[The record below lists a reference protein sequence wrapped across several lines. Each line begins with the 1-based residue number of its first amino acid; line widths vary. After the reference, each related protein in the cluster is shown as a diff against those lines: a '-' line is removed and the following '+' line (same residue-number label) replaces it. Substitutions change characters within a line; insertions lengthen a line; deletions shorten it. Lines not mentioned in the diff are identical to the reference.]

1 MGSFVL
7 KFGGTSVATPENRA
21 LAFKHVVRELNS
33 GNRVAV
39 VVSAMGRKG
48 APYATDTLISLLQ
61 EQKDSPI
68 KDLLISCG
76 ETISACIFA
85 DGLISLGIPAIAFSA
100 STSRLRTEGP
110 FGSSNLTSMDPTL
123 INQAFQQNIVPVITG
138 FQGLNE
144 EGWVTTIGRG
154 GSDTSAVA
162 IGNFIGAD
170 TVDIYTD
177 VPGIAKADPRIIPEA
192 TFLDSIP
199 SDDLLQLAY
208 WGSGVIHPR
217 AVSSFIS
224 SNLKSLRIRSTF
236 LESEGTKV
244 LKEMER
250 PPFSGLA
257 VLKNLTEDPAG
268 KYTLGVKCFSQAPEG
283 EYSIITAIAYNLHNK
298 DLTEI
303 LGSDMVIAYD
313 IENRSLQLLLKS
325 TFVQEVSK
333 KIYRALDTSK
343 Y

>member
-1 MGSFVL
+1 MGFFVL
-7 KFGGTSVATPENRA
+7 KFGGTSVATQENRA
-21 LAFKHVVRELNS
+21 LAYQHVARELNA

-61 EQKDSPI
+61 DQKDSPI
-68 KDLLISCG
+68 KDLLVSCG
-76 ETISACIFA
+76 ETISACVFA
-85 DGLISLGIPAIAFSA
+85 DGLNSLGIKAMAFSA

-110 FGSSNLTSMDPTL
+110 FGSSNIRSMDPTL
-123 INQAFQQNIVPVITG
+123 INQAFEQNIVPVITG

-144 EGWVTTIGRG
+144 DGWVTTIGRG

-162 IGNFIGAD
+162 IGNFIGAN

-199 SDDLLQLAY
+199 SDDLLQLAH

-217 AVSSFIS
+217 AVSAFID
-224 SNLKSLRIRSTF
+224 SNLRRLRIRSTF
-236 LESEGTKV
+236 TESEGTEV
-244 LKEMER
+244 LKGKAK

-268 KYTLGVKCFSQAPEG
+268 KYRLGFKCFSQTPQG
-283 EYSIITAIAYNLHNK
+283 KYSIITAIANNLSDKN
-298 DLTEI
+298 LAEI
-303 LGSDMVIAYD
+303 LGSEMVIAYD
-313 IENRSLQLLLKS
+313 IDHNRLQLLLES
-325 TFVQEVSK
+325 VDAQEMVRK
-333 KIYRALDTSK
+333 TYLALDTGNN
-343 Y
+343 

>member
-1 MGSFVL
+1 MGLFVL
-7 KFGGTSVATPENRA
+7 KFGGTSVANPENRA
-21 LAFKHVVRELNS
+21 LAYHHIAREQNS

-48 APYATDTLISLLQ
+48 APYATDTLMSLLQ

-76 ETISACIFA
+76 ETISACVFA
-85 DGLISLGIPAIAFSA
+85 DGLNSFGIPAMAFSA

-110 FGSSNLTSMDPTL
+110 FGSSNITSMDPTL
-123 INQAFQQNIVPVITG
+123 INKTFEQNVVPVITG
-138 FQGLNE
+138 FQGLNKD
-144 EGWVTTIGRG
+144 GWVTTIGRG

-177 VPGIAKADPRIIPEA
+177 VSGIAKADPRIIPEA
-192 TFLDSIP
+192 TYLDSIP

-217 AVSSFIS
+217 AVSAFNA
-224 SNLKSLRIRSTF
+224 SNVKRLRIRSTF
-236 LESEGTKV
+236 LESEGTEV
-244 LKEMER
+244 IKEQVKA
-250 PPFSGLA
+250 PFSGLA

-268 KYTLGVKCFSQAPEG
+268 KYTLGFKCFSQTPEG
-283 EYSIITAIAYNLHNK
+283 EFSVITAIADKLSEK

-303 LGSDMVIAYD
+303 LSSEMVIAHD
-313 IENRSLQLLLKS
+313 TDHHRLQLLMKS
-325 TFVQEVSK
+325 IDAQEMARK
-333 KIYRALDTSK
+333 TYQALDTK
-343 Y
+343 NY